1 MTDLAVHDWPL
12 PYVDQ
17 LALRPREAVT
27 VVVIHCTEL
36 PDLATAR
43 EYGER
48 LLYAESG
55 TGNSGHFY
63 IDRDGRVHQ
72 FVPVTRVAN
81 HTRGYNPQ
89 SVGIELVNTG
99 RYPHWFDSRHQQM
112 TEPYTTEQI
121 AALRGLIERLR
132 GELPNLTDIAGHED
146 LDTAEVEAS
155 DDAGTRVFRKRDPG
169 PMFPWADVLDGT
181 GLLRR
186 PPRSND
192 AN

>member
-55 TGNSGHFY
+55 TGNSTNSF
-63 IDRDGRVHQ
+63 RS
-72 FVPVTRVAN
+72 PASPTTRAAT
-81 HTRGYNPQ
+81 TRSRSASNWSTPGA
-89 SVGIELVNTG
+89 IRTG
-99 RYPHWFDSRHQQM
+99 SIRATNR
-112 TEPYTTEQI
+112 
-121 AALRGLIERLR
+121 
-132 GELPNLTDIAGHED
+132 
-146 LDTAEVEAS
+146 
-155 DDAGTRVFRKRDPG
+155 
-169 PMFPWADVLDGT
+169 
-181 GLLRR
+181 
-186 PPRSND
+186 
-192 AN
+192 